1 MVNAEYPKFRH
12 RSGAIETIYKRFS
25 DCFERSLNGVPPDS
39 NSTEFKAIERY
50 IKWVGKDVKKGDPL
64 RGRGI
69 EKIPLLDRAAD
80 PEKGRVVYNSLCQKC
95 HGADGQ
101 GKWKA
106 SKTGF
111 EFPPLW
117 GPNSYNTGA
126 GLYRIGNLAGFVK
139 NNMPFD
145 EASHAKAVLTNEQA
159 WDVAAFINSQP
170 RPTKDLSK
178 DWPDLSKKPFDH
190 PFGPYTD
197 SFSEAQHKYGPF
209 KPIIARSGN

>member
-1 MVNAEYPKFRH
+1 M
-12 RSGAIETIYKRFS
+12 
-25 DCFERSLNGVPPDS
+25 
-39 NSTEFKAIERY
+39 
-50 IKWVGKDVKKGDPL
+50 
-64 RGRGI
+64 
-69 EKIPLLDRAAD
+69 LDRAAD